1 MPAIS
6 VKNLTK
12 RFKSFTAV
20 DNLSFEIEKNHVVGF
35 LGPNGAGKT
44 TTLRMLVGLSK
55 PNRGEMEIAGEAVI
69 FGKSR
74 ANKKFGY
81 LPELPAMYGWMS
93 GNEYLEFIADI
104 FKFKKADK
112 KAKINELLELVDLVD
127 AKNKRISTYSGG
139 MKQRLG
145 IAQALLNDPEV
156 IILDEPVSALDPIGR
171 REVLQVI
178 EKLKNTRTV
187 LFSTHILS
195 DVDRICDDVVIIN
208 DGKLVVASP
217 LSELKSKYASPILEV
232 EFLRDPKTILDML
245 KHQKWVKKVESSG
258 NKLRI
263 WLFDNNAIETNIP
276 MDFLL
281 RQKIG
286 ILKYGL
292 TLPETEDVFIEL
304 LGEGKQ

>member
-1 MPAIS
+1 MSAIS

-12 RFKSFTAV
+12 KFKSFTAV
-20 DNLSFEIEKNHVVGF
+20 SDLSFEIERNHVVGF

-55 PNRGEMEIAGEAVI
+55 PTKGEMEIAGQKII
-69 FGKSR
+69 FGKSQ
-74 ANKKFGY
+74 ANKKIGY
-81 LPELPAMYGWMS
+81 LPELPSMYGWMS
-93 GNEYLEFIADI
+93 GFEYLEFIADI
-104 FKFKKADK
+104 FKIKKSEK
-112 KAKINELLELVDLVD
+112 QSKIAELLKLVDLVE

-145 IAQALLNDPEV
+145 IAQTLLNDPEV
-156 IILDEPVSALDPIGR
+156 IILDEPVSALDPMGR
-171 REVLQVI
+171 KEVLEVI

-208 DGKLVVASP
+208 EGKLVAAAP
-217 LSELKSKYASPILEV
+217 LSELKSEYASPILEV
-232 EFLRDPKTILDML
+232 EFLSDPKMILDML
-245 KHQKWVKKVESSG
+245 RHQKWVKKVEING

-263 WLFDNNAIETNIP
+263 WLFDNSAVENNIP

-292 TLPETEDVFIEL
+292 TLPETEDVFIGL
-304 LGEGKQ
+304 LGESK

>member
-1 MPAIS
+1 MSAIS

-12 RFKSFTAV
+12 KFKSFTAV
-20 DNLSFEIEKNHVVGF
+20 NDLSFEIEKNHVVGF

-44 TTLRMLVGLSK
+44 TALRMLVGLSK
-55 PNRGEMEIAGEAVI
+55 PTKGEMEIAGEKII
-69 FGKSR
+69 FGKSQ

-81 LPELPAMYGWMS
+81 LPELPSMYGWMS
-93 GNEYLEFIADI
+93 GYEYLEFIADI
-104 FKFKKADK
+104 FKFKKDAK
-112 KAKINELLELVDLVD
+112 KAKITELLELVDLVD

-156 IILDEPVSALDPIGR
+156 IILDEPVSALDPMGR
-171 REVLQVI
+171 KEVLDVI

-208 DGKLVVASP
+208 DGKLVAASP
-217 LSELKSKYASPILEV
+217 LSELKSKYATPILEV
-232 EFLRDPKTILDML
+232 EFLRDPRTILDML
-245 KHQKWVKKVESSG
+245 KHQNWVKKVESSG

-263 WLFDNNAIETNIP
+263 WLFNNNVVENNIP

-292 TLPETEDVFIEL
+292 TLPETEDVFIGL
-304 LGEGKQ
+304 LGENK